1 MKKII
6 VATALFAAMSFA
18 ATDTTKAVKPVFKP
32 DTTKKIVFVKPVFDT
47 AKKPVFVVKP
57 DTAKKPEF
65 KRDSLK
71 LPVLPDSLKAKLE
84 AMKKD
89 FDSAKVHFG
98 DKDTGK
104 KAEPKLAIDSLRKT
118 WEAKRDSQV
127 AKIKDTTVKAKV
139 EARIVKIG
147 EHKAA
152 IKAKLDARKAK
163 LDAKKAVKPTVPAV
177 K

>member
-1 MKKII
+1 MKKIL

-18 ATDTTKAVKPVFKP
+18 ATDTTKAPKPVFTP
-32 DTTKKIVFVKPVFDT
+32 DTSKKIVVKPPVFDT
-47 AKKPVFVVKP
+47 AKKPEFKK
-57 DTAKKPEF
+57 DTAKKVEF

-84 AMKKD
+84 ALKKS
-89 FDSAKVHFG
+89 FDSAHARIEV
-98 DKDTGK
+98 KDTGK
-104 KAEPKLAIDSLRKT
+104 KVEPKLAIDSLRKT

-139 EARIVKIG
+139 EARIHKIA

-152 IKAKLDARKAK
+152 IKGKIDARKAK
-163 LDAKKAVKPTVPAV
+163 IDAKKAVKPTVPAV